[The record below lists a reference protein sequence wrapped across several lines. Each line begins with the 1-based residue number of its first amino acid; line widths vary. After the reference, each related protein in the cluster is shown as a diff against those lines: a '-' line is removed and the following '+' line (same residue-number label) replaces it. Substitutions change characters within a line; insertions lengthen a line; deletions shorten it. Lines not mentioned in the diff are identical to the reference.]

1 MKLEYEYKVMNYVAV
16 KGEKMGLRFNLV
28 RFCNFLPL
36 NTYQNALS
44 SRKHFHA
51 NMPYTLTLC
60 RRVVKGVGR
69 DARTPHKFGTRF
81 SIDVL
86 DGVL

>member
-1 MKLEYEYKVMNYVAV
+1 MNYVAV
-16 KGEKMGLRFNLV
+16 KGKKWGYVSISCAFAI
-28 RFCNFLPL
+28 F
-36 NTYQNALS
+36 YQNALS
-44 SRKHFHA
+44 SGNHFHA

-69 DARTPHKFGTRF
+69 DARTSPPKKKFGARF